1 MKPSA
6 IRKSI
11 VPAIFAGAILLF
23 SCTKDDIIEVKA
35 SPEIEIDSETGVYTT
50 KVGRELKIAP
60 VYKNCGDDA
69 IYQWKIDSKTIAT
82 TPVLTY
88 TWDVTGKYYVTVAV
102 STNDGHA
109 SEELLVEVVDLA
121 KPVIS
126 LPVGDE
132 GLTIAKNTDCV
143 LAPEISN
150 SDVEGFGVTWSV
162 NGVEVGHEPTY
173 TFNAAETGEYKVG
186 VTARNIDGSDTREF
200 IITVVSKLPEKLS
213 FPTPGYSFESTDRYT
228 FAGRSVCLMPIVNGI
243 APTQWEWTVNGVKQ
257 KCGERVFMFTPDKAG
272 DYQVTVTV
280 DNGVSASVKVVC
292 VSGSEDSRYRAPG
305 ASSSAA
311 SNRVFEWIPA
321 PGQFIGETQTGGMTG
336 NETTLESANEWARK
350 RLEDNNFVS
359 LGGFGGYIVV
369 GFDHSIAKGSD
380 GYDFAVSGNA
390 FLNALTGQGG
400 SNEPG
405 IVYVMQDVN
414 GNGLPDDEWYELRG
428 SETGKPGTVTD
439 YAVTYYRPAAPRMN
453 VLWADNQGASG
464 TIDYL
469 ADYHTQNYYYPTW
482 IADDSYTLCGTR
494 LESRVT
500 MDSSTGYWE
509 LWKYDWGY
517 VDNMGSDVIKATSG
531 GARNGFKIANAM
543 YANQIPVN
551 LKYIDFIRVQTGV
564 NSKAGWLGEVSTE
577 VFGFEDLKL
586 VGK

>member
-1 MKPSA
+1 MKPSV
-6 IRKSI
+6 IVKSI
-11 VPAIFAGAILLF
+11 VPAFLAGAILLF
-23 SCTKDDIIEVKA
+23 SCTKDDVIEVKA
-35 SPEIEIDSETGVYTT
+35 SPEIEIDSDTGVYTA

-60 VYKNCGDDA
+60 VYKNCGADA

-88 TWDVTGKYYVTVAV
+88 TWDVTGKYYVTIAV

-132 GLTIAKNTDCV
+132 GLTIAKNTDYV
-143 LAPEISN
+143 LTPEISN
-150 SDVEGFGVTWSV
+150 SNIEGFGVTWSV
-162 NGVEVGHEPTY
+162 NGVEVGHELTY
-173 TFNAAETGEYKVG
+173 TFNAAETGEYRVS

-200 IITVVSKLPEKLS
+200 VITVVNKLPEKLS

-228 FAGRSVCLMPIVNGI
+228 FAGRSICLKPIVNGI
-243 APTQWEWTVNGVKQ
+243 APTQWSWTVNGVKQ
-257 KCGERVFMFTPDKAG
+257 QCSEPVFMFTPDVAG

-292 VSGSEDSRYRAPG
+292 VSGSEELRYRAPA
-305 ASSSAA
+305 ASSLATC
-311 SNRVFEWIPA
+311 NKVFEWIPA

-350 RLEDNNFVS
+350 RLADNNFVS

-369 GFDHSIAKGSD
+369 GFDHSIAKGSAE
-380 GYDFAVSGNA
+380 YDFAVSGNA
-390 FLNALTGQGG
+390 FFNALTGEGG

-428 SETGKPGTVTD
+428 SETGQAGTITD
-439 YAVTYYRPAAPRMN
+439 YAVTYYRPSAPRMN
-453 VLWADNQGASG
+453 VQWTDNLGASG

-469 ADYHTQNYYYPTW
+469 ADYHTQNYYYPAW
-482 IADDSYTLCGTR
+482 ITDESYTLSGTR

-517 VDNMGSDVIKATSG
+517 VDNMGSDVVKATSG
-531 GARNGFKIANAM
+531 GQRNGFKIANAM
-543 YANQIPVN
+543 YANQTAVN
-551 LKYIDFIRVQTGV
+551 LKYIDFIKVQTGV
-564 NSKAGWLGEVSTE
+564 NAKAGWLGEVSTE
-577 VFGFEDLKL
+577 VFGFEDLNMSRK
-586 VGK
+586 

>member
-1 MKPSA
+1 MKPSV
-6 IRKSI
+6 IVKSI
-11 VPAIFAGAILLF
+11 VPAFFAGAILLF
-23 SCTKDDIIEVKA
+23 SCTKDDVIEVKA
-35 SPEIEIDSETGVYTT
+35 APEIEIDSETGVYTV

-60 VYKNCGDDA
+60 VYKNCGAEA

-88 TWDVTGKYYVTVAV
+88 TWDVTGKYYVTIAV

-132 GLTIAKNTDCV
+132 GLTIAKNTDYV
-143 LAPEISN
+143 LTPEISN
-150 SDVEGFGVTWSV
+150 SNIEGFGVTWSV
-162 NGVEVGHEPTY
+162 NGVEVGNELTY
-173 TFNAAETGEYKVG
+173 TFNAAETGEYRVS

-200 IITVVSKLPEKLS
+200 VITVVNKLPEKLS

-228 FAGRSVCLMPIVNGI
+228 FAGRSVCLKPIANGI
-243 APTQWEWTVNGVKQ
+243 APTQWSWTVNGVKQ
-257 KCGERVFMFTPDKAG
+257 QCSEPVFMFTPDVAG

-292 VSGSEDSRYRAPG
+292 VSGSEESRYRAPA
-305 ASSSAA
+305 ASSLATC
-311 SNRVFEWIPA
+311 NKVFEWIPA

-350 RLEDNNFVS
+350 RLADNNFVS

-369 GFDHSIAKGSD
+369 GFDHSIAKGSAK
-380 GYDFAVSGNA
+380 YDFAVAGNA
-390 FLNALTGQGG
+390 FFNALTGDGG

-428 SETGKPGTVTD
+428 SETGKPETIHD
-439 YAVTYYRPAAPRMN
+439 YAVTYYRPSAPRMN
-453 VLWADNQGASG
+453 VQWTDNLGASG

-469 ADYHTQNYYYPTW
+469 ADYHTQNYYYPAW
-482 IADDSYTLCGTR
+482 ITDESYTLSGTR

-509 LWKYDWGY
+509 LWKYDRGY
-517 VDNMGSDVIKATSG
+517 VDNMGSDVVKATSG
-531 GARNGFKIANAM
+531 GQRNGFKIANAM
-543 YANQIPVN
+543 YANQTAVN
-551 LKYIDFIRVQTGV
+551 LKYIDFIKVQTGV
-564 NSKAGWLGEVSTE
+564 NAKAGWLGEVSTE
-577 VFGFEDLKL
+577 VFGFEDLN
-586 VGK
+586 